1 MHLLPQE
8 VEVWYILPAI
18 RKEFTEV
25 MMKQGFKQKHIA
37 KILGVTE
44 AAVSQYKNS
53 KRAGQVSLTPK
64 MKEIVEKISLDIR
77 SDCKIDEVKRAEEIS
92 CDHYNGIYKE
102 FQKLLKVAREER
114 VICMVH
120 KHLGYPMEDCQICLD
135 IHGITEEK

>member
-25 MMKQGFKQKHIA
+25 MMKQEFKQKYIA

-53 KRAGQVSLTPK
+53 KRACQVELTQT
-64 MKEIVEKISLDIR
+64 MKNMIIDISSNIK
-77 SDCKIDEVKRAEEIS
+77 SDCSIDKIKHAEGIK
-92 CDHYNGIYKE
+92 CQHCNGIYEE
-102 FQKLLKVAREER
+102 FQKLLKVARDEKI
-114 VICMVH
+114 ICRIH
-120 KHLGYPMEDCQICLD
+120 KDLGYPVKDCNICLD
-135 IHGITEEK
+135 VNS